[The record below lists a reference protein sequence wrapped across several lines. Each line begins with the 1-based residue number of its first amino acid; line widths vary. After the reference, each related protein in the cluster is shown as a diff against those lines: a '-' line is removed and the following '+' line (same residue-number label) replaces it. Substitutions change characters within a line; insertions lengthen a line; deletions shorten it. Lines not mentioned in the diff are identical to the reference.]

1 MSGKRSDGL
10 DFGVADVDEPLPA
23 AAEGGGRG
31 AVEVLTVELR
41 GVTKRFG
48 RIVACRDVH
57 LTVRQ
62 GEIHGLLGE
71 NGAGKSTLMKLLVGL
86 VPSDGG
92 EVHLQGRPVVVKD
105 PVHAATL
112 GLAMA
117 QQHFSLVERL
127 RVWENVALA
136 HRGKLKRR
144 DVARAIEE
152 VGERYG
158 LVTDP
163 NARVEDLT
171 MGQRQRVELVKCL
184 SLKPEV
190 LILDEPTSVLT
201 RNESRELFSVL
212 REVVRRDGLSVVL
225 ISHKLDEVLQATDR
239 VTIMRDGSVVASLR
253 TEEADAHQLAKAMVG
268 REVLLQAEM
277 AAVGLLEE
285 NADGG
290 AGEGEL
296 GGDQLGGHQ
305 PSDGLPGV
313 PVRLPAQ
320 PSTTSAPA
328 LRLDQVR
335 VHAPGGHWL
344 LDGLSVEVRPGEI
357 VGVAGVDGN
366 GQSTIGDVMSGI
378 VPVEC
383 GTIEVGGTEVPAR
396 AADLLRAGVGVIPE
410 DRHASGCIL
419 RMSIGENLVAT
430 DFDAYRTRTGLL
442 DRAAIRRRASELMR
456 EYDIAAPTPD
466 VPMSALSGGNQQ
478 RVVLARE
485 LTRDPKVLIAVQPCR
500 GLDVGAIEFISER
513 LLAAAG
519 RGVGILLISSEL
531 DELLA
536 LSQRIVVIHA
546 GRIVGGMARNQ
557 IDVERLG
564 LLMGG
569 RVA

>member
-1 MSGKRSDGL
+1 M
-10 DFGVADVDEPLPA
+10 
-23 AAEGGGRG
+23 
-31 AVEVLTVELR
+31 TVELR
-41 GVTKRFG
+41 GITKRFG
-48 RIVACRDVH
+48 RVVACRDVH
-57 LTVRQ
+57 FAVRE

-71 NGAGKSTLMKLLVGL
+71 NGAGKSTLMKLLIGL

-92 EVHLQGRPVVVKD
+92 EVHLRGRPVAVKD
-105 PVHAATL
+105 PVHAASL

-144 DVARAIEE
+144 DVARAIGEI
-152 VGERYG
+152 GERYG
-158 LVTDP
+158 ITTDA

-171 MGQRQRVELVKCL
+171 VGQRQRVELIKCL

-201 RNESRELFSVL
+201 RAESRDLFSVL
-212 REVVRRDGLSVVL
+212 RQVVHRDGLSVIL
-225 ISHKLDEVLQATDR
+225 ISHKLDEILQATDL
-239 VTIMRDGSVVASLR
+239 VTIMRDGSVVASLP

-277 AAVGLLEE
+277 AAIGLLEE
-285 NADGG
+285 DGDLAG
-290 AGEGEL
+290 AA
-296 GGDQLGGHQ
+296 GDLAAG
-305 PSDGLPGV
+305 DLAAA
-313 PVRLPAQ
+313 RPAQ
-320 PSTTSAPA
+320 PGQPAQPTQPGRQPAGGVRAAPVTLPAGPPAATAPA
-328 LRLDQVR
+328 LRLDQVTVR
-335 VHAPGGHWL
+335 GADGQLL

-378 VPVEC
+378 ATLEG
-383 GTIEVGGTEVPAR
+383 GTVEVGGDRVPVR

-419 RMSIGENLVAT
+419 RMSVAENLVAT
-430 DFDAYRTRTGLL
+430 DLDSYRARTGLL
-442 DRAAIRRRASELMR
+442 DRGAIRRRAAELMA
-456 EYDIAAPTPD
+456 EYAIAAPSPD
-466 VPMSALSGGNQQ
+466 VPMAALSGGNQQ
-478 RVVLARE
+478 RVVVARE
-485 LTRDPKVLIAVQPCR
+485 LTREPKVLIAVQPSR

-513 LLAAAG
+513 LMAAAG
-519 RGVGILLISSEL
+519 RGVGILLVSSEL

-536 LSQRIVVIHA
+536 LSHRIVVIHG
-546 GRIVGGMARNQ
+546 GRIVGEMPRNQ